1 MAVNCNEKYLTGFVS
16 DSEVEK
22 ISHLTRAAYD
32 VVKNRSGAGNDFLGW
47 VDLPVDYDKD
57 EFARIKAASARIQK
71 MCDVFVVIGI
81 GGSYLGARAAIEF
94 VKSPL
99 YNNLKKDTPDVYFAG
114 NSISASALSDVLAL
128 CEGRDVCI
136 NVISKSGTTTEP
148 AVTFRIFRELLEKK
162 YGEEGARERIFVTTD
177 KARGKLKEFSTE
189 KGYETFVVPD
199 DIGGRYSV
207 LTAVGLLPIAVAG
220 IDIDGMMEGAAA
232 ARENL
237 NNDNIAENP
246 CLRYAALRNILYN
259 KGKSIEILVSYEP
272 AVQMFC
278 EWWKQLYGESEGKD
292 NKGLYPSSVIFSTD
306 LHSLG
311 QYVQEGQRTMFE
323 TVISFAKS
331 NDSVVIPDDPNN
343 IDGLNFLSG
352 KDLHDVNRMAMT
364 GTLFAHNDGG
374 VANIVL
380 EVEDRSAYSF
390 GYLVYFFEL
399 ACAVSGYM
407 LGVNPFDQPGVEA
420 YKKNM
425 YALLGKPGFE
435 DQKAALE
442 ARMNS

>member
-1 MAVNCNEKYLTGFVS
+1 MAVLCNEKYLTGFVS
-16 DSEVEK
+16 GSEVEK

-47 VDLPVDYDKD
+47 VDLPVNYDKD
-57 EFARIKAASARIQK
+57 EFARIKAASAKIQK

-128 CEGRDVCI
+128 CEGKDVCI

-220 IDIDGMMEGAAA
+220 IDIDSMMEGAAV

-237 NNDNIAENP
+237 NNNDIA
-246 CLRYAALRNILYN
+246 
-259 KGKSIEILVSYEP
+259 
-272 AVQMFC
+272 
-278 EWWKQLYGESEGKD
+278 
-292 NKGLYPSSVIFSTD
+292 
-306 LHSLG
+306 
-311 QYVQEGQRTMFE
+311 
-323 TVISFAKS
+323 
-331 NDSVVIPDDPNN
+331 
-343 IDGLNFLSG
+343 
-352 KDLHDVNRMAMT
+352 
-364 GTLFAHNDGG
+364 
-374 VANIVL
+374 
-380 EVEDRSAYSF
+380 
-390 GYLVYFFEL
+390 
-399 ACAVSGYM
+399 
-407 LGVNPFDQPGVEA
+407 
-420 YKKNM
+420 
-425 YALLGKPGFE
+425 
-435 DQKAALE
+435 
-442 ARMNS
+442 

>member
-1 MAVNCNEKYLTGFVS
+1 MSVKLNEKFLEGFVS
-16 DSEVEK
+16 PTEIEK
-22 ISHLTRAAYD
+22 ISHITRAAHEL
-32 VVKNRSGAGNDFLGW
+32 VRTKSGAGSDFLGW
-47 VDLPVDYDKD
+47 LDLPVNYDKD
-57 EFARIKAASARIQK
+57 EYARIKAASEKIK
-71 MCDVFVVIGI
+71 KTSDVFIVIGI

-99 YNNLKKDTPDVYFAG
+99 YNNLKKDTPDIYFVG
-114 NSISASALSDVLAL
+114 NTISSQALADVLRI
-128 CEGRDVCI
+128 CEDRDISV

-162 YGEEGARERIFVTTD
+162 YGEEKARERIFVTTD
-177 KARGKLKEFSTE
+177 RSRGKLKEFSTE

-220 IDIDGMMEGAAA
+220 IDLDKMMKGAAD
-232 ARENL
+232 ARENYSEKDVMR
-237 NNDNIAENP
+237 NDA
-246 CLRYAALRNILYN
+246 LRYASIRNILYN
-259 KGKSIEILVSYEP
+259 KGKTIEILAAYEP
-272 AVQMFC
+272 SVQMFC
-278 EWWKQLYGESEGKD
+278 EWWKQLFGESEGKD
-292 NKGLYPSSVIFSTD
+292 NKALYPSSVIFSTD

-311 QYVQEGQRTMFE
+311 QYIQEGQRTMFE
-323 TVISFAKS
+323 TVLDFKKS
-331 NDSVVIPDDPNN
+331 SDNVVIPDDPAN

-352 KDLHDVNRMAMT
+352 KELHDVNRMAMT

-374 VANIVL
+374 VPNVVL
-380 EVEDRSAYSF
+380 EIDDRSEYTF

-435 DQKAALE
+435 DHRALLE
-442 ARMNS
+442 SRMKD